1 VSKRAAVAIAQQQH
15 GMSERRACRLTGL
28 ARSTQR
34 RRLKEKA
41 DDDDKQR
48 LEELARER
56 QRFGYRRLTA
66 MLRREGRLINHKRV
80 YRMYLELGLAMRR
93 RKRRHSGQR
102 LAAATHIPL
111 KRANQRWAMDFV
123 SDTLA
128 HGRTFRILTIID
140 ECTRECLRIEAD
152 TSLPGMRVIRVL
164 EQLAETRGL
173 PQEIHV
179 DHGPEFVCRSVR
191 SWCEKHHV
199 LLRYID
205 AGRPMQNG
213 HIESFNGRFRDECLN
228 ANWFPSLAN
237 TRTQLEAW
245 RTDYNQS
252 RPHSALGY
260 LTPNAFAALIAQR
273 QPQPTMM
280 GKLL

>member
-1 VSKRAAVAIAQQQH
+1 
-15 GMSERRACRLTGL
+15 M

-34 RRLKEKA
+34 RRLKEKT

-66 MLRREGRLINHKRV
+66 LLRREGRNINHKRV
-80 YRMYLELGLAMRR
+80 YRMYRELGLAI
-93 RKRRHSGQR
+93 RKRTRRHSGQR
-102 LAAATHIPL
+102 LAGATHSSL
-111 KRANQRWAMDFV
+111 DRCNQRWAMDFV

-128 HGRTFRILTIID
+128 RGRTFRVLTIID
-140 ECTRECLRIEAD
+140 EFTRECLAVEAD
-152 TSLPGMRVIRVL
+152 TSLPGLRVIRVL
-164 EQLAETRGL
+164 ERLADTRGL

-191 SWCEKHHV
+191 SWCEEHHV

-228 ANWFPSLAN
+228 ANWFSSLAN
-237 TRTQLEAW
+237 ARTQVEAW

-260 LTPNAFAALIAQR
+260 STPNEFAALIAQR
-273 QPQPTMM
+273 QPQPTMI